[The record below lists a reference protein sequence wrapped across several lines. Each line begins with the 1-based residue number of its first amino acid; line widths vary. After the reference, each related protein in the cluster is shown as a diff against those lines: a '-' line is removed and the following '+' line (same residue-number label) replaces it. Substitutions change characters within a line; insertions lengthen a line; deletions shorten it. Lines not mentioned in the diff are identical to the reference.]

1 MILLDLLSALLVA
14 YAAFG
19 LALFFVHLSLLPPRV
34 GAEVWRDIRSSML
47 DEGLGRLTA
56 ALLATGIVLAAALCV
71 LGEWLL
77 LWPFRLRSL
86 LGGPR

>member
-19 LALFFVHLSLLPPRV
+19 LALFFVHLSLLPPSV
-34 GAEVWRDIRSSML
+34 AVEVWRDARSAML
-47 DEGLGRLTA
+47 ADGLGRLRA
-56 ALLATGIVLAAALCV
+56 AAAAAVIVLAAALCL

-77 LWPFRLRSL
+77 LWPFRLRAL